1 MPTSSIAARL
11 TRAVAAAVGL
21 AVAAACAPDAPSVV
35 APPSSANLSAVGQP
49 DDLGPARAAQVRH
62 TGRLLGNR
70 DILGTGISRLSD
82 GRPGITVYARNAASA
97 ARVPRDLDGIPV
109 VAEVTG
115 DITVLPAVAKVRP
128 QPKPDRPPG
137 GGGGGGGGGGTIKP
151 TDYARPAY
159 IGMSTGNEAE
169 CASGTIG
176 AKISKGGTIYA
187 LSNNHVF
194 AREND
199 GASGETIYQPG
210 RYDLGCA
217 SGAQYAWGTLSTY
230 KTISFGGNNTADAA
244 LARVTNATNLVGSTP
259 PGVSYGSPS
268 STLATASL
276 NLAVQKFGRTT
287 GHTTG
292 VIAATNVTIRV
303 QYSSGVATFVNQI
316 QIRGDKGAFSK
327 SGDSG
332 SLIVTR
338 EGNRPVGL
346 LFAGGRTSTFANT
359 IQDALQA
366 VGGGTIVP

>member
-1 MPTSSIAARL
+1 MHTSSLAARVM
-11 TRAVAAAVGL
+11 RAAAVIGL
-21 AVAAACAPDAPSVV
+21 IVAAACAPDAPSVV
-35 APPSSANLSAVGQP
+35 APPPTDANLIAVGRP
-49 DDLGPARAAQVRH
+49 DDLGPARAAQARH

-70 DILGTGISRLSD
+70 DVLGTGIGRLSD
-82 GRPGITVYARNAASA
+82 GRPGITVYARNAAAA
-97 ARVPRDLDGIPV
+97 ARLPRELDGIPV

-115 DITVLPAVAKVRP
+115 DITVLPAVARVKP

-137 GGGGGGGGGGTIKP
+137 GGNGGGGGTIKP

-159 IGMSTGNEAE
+159 IGMSTGNAGE

-210 RYDLGCA
+210 RYDLNCA
-217 SGAQYAWGTLSTY
+217 SGAQYEWGTLSAY
-230 KTISFGGNNTADAA
+230 KDISFGGNNTADAA
-244 LARVTNATNLVGSTP
+244 LARVTNAANLVGSTP

-268 STLATASL
+268 STLANASL

-292 VIAATNVTIRV
+292 VIVGVNVTIRV
-303 QYSSGVATFVNQI
+303 QYSSGIATFVNQI
-316 QIRGDKGAFSK
+316 QIRGDKGAFSR

-338 EGNRPVGL
+338 TGNHPVGL
-346 LFAGGRTSTFANT
+346 LFAGGQTSTFANT

-366 VGGGTIVP
+366 VGGGSIVP